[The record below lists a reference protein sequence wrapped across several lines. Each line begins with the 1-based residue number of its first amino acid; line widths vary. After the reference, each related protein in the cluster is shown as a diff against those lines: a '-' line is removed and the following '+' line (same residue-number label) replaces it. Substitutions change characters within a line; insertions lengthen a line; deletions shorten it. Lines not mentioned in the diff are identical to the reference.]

1 MSENLKEVIARI
13 KAKQQNS
20 SQQLNKVVESP
31 VKAVI
36 PAEIEAEDDDF
47 DDLDEEKPKT
57 QEKPVVVPQQE
68 ISEAEKE
75 QMSREQQI
83 LMEIE
88 MLQNNGRY
96 RAELLHQLQEINK
109 ALVVIAGVL
118 VDLSNNGK

>member
-1 MSENLKEVIARI
+1 MAESLKEVIAKL